1 MCIFLEIMI
10 LGIMLSNRVPGIIIR
25 LPWIVVTAGF
35 PWIIVT
41 GFPCIAVARFPW
53 IAVTAGFP

>member
-10 LGIMLSNRVPGIIIR
+10 LGVMLSNRVPGTIIR
-25 LPWIVVTAGF
+25 FPWIVVTAGF

-41 GFPCIAVARFPW
+41 GFPCIA
-53 IAVTAGFP
+53 IA